1 MVDQIPKPPE
11 ILNRIVRTVL
21 AYHPKPKSQ
30 PAKKRHRLASKAH
43 RPAQSSDK
51 KPADGRGFGESSM

>member
-1 MVDQIPKPPE
+1 MAEQIPKPPE

-30 PAKKRHRLASKAH
+30 PAKKRQRLASRA
-43 RPAQSSDK
+43 RRAAQSSDK
-51 KPADGRGFGESSM
+51 KPG